1 MDVEEDP
8 SGSSRPHQ
16 TQNQDEAIQIQS
28 LLALARQR
36 INEGSPG
43 QALQA
48 VVMALKASGGESAV
62 LHTLQRARE
71 LYNNRMQVNLAAD
84 QLASLFAEC
93 AIAEASPSAAPPG
106 PTFHHGHFNAG
117 SLVENSSEASILAEN
132 GRMQVVMD
140 AFADGSSFICLR
152 CGGLVSNTRKDEH
165 IAYWCSNAPP

>member
-8 SGSSRPHQ
+8 SGSIRPQQ

-106 PTFHHGHFNAG
+106 PTFHHGHFNAA
-117 SLVENSSEASILAEN
+117 SMVENSSEASILAEN